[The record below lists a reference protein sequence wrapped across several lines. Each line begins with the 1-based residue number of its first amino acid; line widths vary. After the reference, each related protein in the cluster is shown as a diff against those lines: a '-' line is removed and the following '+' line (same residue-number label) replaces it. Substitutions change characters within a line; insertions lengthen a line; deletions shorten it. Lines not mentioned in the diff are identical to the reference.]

1 MNQEP
6 RYEPEEPEVEAGEA
20 AGPAGEV
27 EESDKVREHY
37 RTQFKSSHFTWL
49 SFSIILTPFV
59 QNYSHLSRKKTILG
73 RIMIN
78 ISRLYINILQK
89 RLAVYVY
96 VLSTYICE
104 T

>member
-37 RTQFKSSHFTWL
+37 RNSLKVHNL
-49 SFSIILTPFV
+49 
-59 QNYSHLSRKKTILG
+59 HG
-73 RIMIN
+73 
-78 ISRLYINILQK
+78 
-89 RLAVYVY
+89 
-96 VLSTYICE
+96 
-104 T
+104 